1 MINRNFVNMLLNKI
15 RSNSVFKQKLLLG
28 ILKLGENQTVD
39 PFSNKMEEHYL
50 GWRIIKKLTNHE
62 KLSGVNDMDIS
73 DMYNSLYVQAYEFLK
88 SKFN

>member
-39 PFSNKMEEHYL
+39 PFSNKMEEHY
-50 GWRIIKKLTNHE
+50 
-62 KLSGVNDMDIS
+62 
-73 DMYNSLYVQAYEFLK
+73 
-88 SKFN
+88 